1 VLARIHRREVDSRN
15 DLQGLLLLLTAL
27 LNPETSV
34 KPMVHV
40 VSGYVKKP
48 GFPEIQNSSTVSTRI
63 RHLGEALQIFRIPVD
78 SVREFRIPVEA
89 TAIPDS
95 SIQLHWISVVVLH
108 KK

>member
-40 VSGYVKKP
+40 VSGYVERRDFLK
-48 GFPEIQNSSTVSTRI
+48 S
-63 RHLGEALQIFRIPVD
+63 RIPVPFPLEYD
-78 SVREFRIPVEA
+78 I
-89 TAIPDS
+89 
-95 SIQLHWISVVVLH
+95 
-108 KK
+108 